1 MPLVSSA
8 SKQALDIRVARLF
21 TVALF
26 VGALLIATFTVHAQQ
41 PASYAERA
49 LLDAANRERTA
60 LGLQP
65 LRWDDALAAAA
76 REHALRMAQRNTLSH
91 QLPGELSLQD
101 RARLAGARYTL
112 IAENVAEGPTPD
124 MIHSS
129 WMHSPPHRANLLDP
143 ELTTVGIAVVGPAG
157 RAASGGTTGT
167 LAGNGV
173 GSGGGV
179 TRAVATGTG
188 GGQAGGATANAVGSG
203 MLFAVED
210 FSQSVANLNYQE
222 QERQVSVLLAA
233 RGLMPSNA
241 ADDARKTCEMD
252 RGWAGNR
259 PGLVVRYEAADLSR
273 LPDELEQKIQSGRYR
288 AAAVGACDPGNARG
302 FTRFRIAV
310 LLF

>member
-1 MPLVSSA
+1 MPLASSI
-8 SKQALDIRVARLF
+8 STQARDIRTARLF

-41 PASYAERA
+41 PASFAERA

-91 QLPGELSLQD
+91 QLPGELPLQD

-143 ELTTVGIAVVGPAG
+143 ELTTVGIAVVGTAG

-167 LAGNGV
+167 LAGNGA

-188 GGQAGGATANAVGSG
+188 GGQAGGATGNAVGSG